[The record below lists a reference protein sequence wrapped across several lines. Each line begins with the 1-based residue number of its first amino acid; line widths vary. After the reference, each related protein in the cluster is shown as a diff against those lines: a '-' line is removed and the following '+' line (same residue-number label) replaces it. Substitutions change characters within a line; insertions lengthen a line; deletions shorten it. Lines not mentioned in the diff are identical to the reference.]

1 MLLCHLFPGWAQGSA
16 GPRSVKPQLPA
27 HTRPAL
33 VCLPL
38 FSNQIFKA
46 RHIPLMPR
54 PSVWTS
60 LCQLIATFQSFLTA
74 RLSNLELASAQGQ
87 GTSRAG
93 LSPLSH
99 TSPCFLC
106 FTLTSSLGRLQRCP
120 VPMTVLPVESVIKSP
135 SALLSWL
142 LFGSRVSLGEGQAL
156 LLALRSQE
164 GMDSTCPPMSASRR
178 QHVLVGLA
186 ALLCGLAVSADSST
200 GHRCQ
205 SLFPLDRSGK

>member
-1 MLLCHLFPGWAQGSA
+1 M
-16 GPRSVKPQLPA
+16 
-27 HTRPAL
+27 
-33 VCLPL
+33 
-38 FSNQIFKA
+38 
-46 RHIPLMPR
+46 
-54 PSVWTS
+54 WTS

-178 QHVLVGLA
+178 QRVLVGLA